1 MRILY
6 HVTTLASFRS
16 ILEEGLDP
24 ARSQSSLK
32 AVFLSGGEFTA
43 ASYACMRDGPHVM
56 LSVDVTSLDPDLLGP
71 DNYELPDLLEQ
82 MDPEALEEL
91 GYYEGVGWSEVSWE
105 HSLAIADQVA
115 YRGIIPPSALSIIDC
130 EWVPAPEGMCPMPG
144 AG

>member
-82 MDPEALEEL
+82 MDPESLGEL
-91 GYYEGVGWSEVSWE
+91 GYHEGISWSDVSWR

-115 YRGIIPPSALSIIDC
+115 YYGIVPPSALAVVDS
-130 EWVPAPEGMCPMPG
+130 EWAPAPEGIAATPG
-144 AG
+144 PR